1 MSEQTA
7 DQSPAEPTPDAAPTS
22 DPQAAATGDA
32 AQNPVKDPSEWTTGD
47 EPITGPQA
55 SYLQTLAQ
63 EAGETVPDNLT
74 KAQASEM
81 IDRLQGQTGRG
92 QGS

>member
-1 MSEQTA
+1 MTA
-7 DQSPAEPTPDAAPTS
+7 DDRPAEKPTD
-22 DPQAAATGDA
+22 
-32 AQNPVKDPSEWTTGD
+32 EWVTGD

-55 SYLQTLAQ
+55 SYLQTLAR

-81 IDRLQGQTGRG
+81 IDRLQSATGRG
-92 QGS
+92 RQSDAAAEPGAATGPTEFGSTGEG